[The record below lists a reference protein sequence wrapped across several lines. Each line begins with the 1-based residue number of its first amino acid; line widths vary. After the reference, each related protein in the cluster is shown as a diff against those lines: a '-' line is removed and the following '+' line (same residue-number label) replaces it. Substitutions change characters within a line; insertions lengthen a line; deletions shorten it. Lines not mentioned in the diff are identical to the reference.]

1 MDVVNRSQD
10 LSSISFI
17 SGSMAGR
24 TFPISKSV
32 ITIGREPK
40 NDIVLSDQTVSRE
53 HARLVNN
60 NGQWSIEKLAP
71 TNTITVNKR
80 EVQSSPINDRDEI
93 SLGGVITFLF
103 HAASSPSSDRYG
115 AVAAPPSYNQPG
127 VPQQSFA
134 QPSFPARPQSQ
145 PLPPQQSFAQSP
157 FPPQSPPY
165 ASSPSYPPV
174 GGQVP
179 GA

>member
-17 SGSMAGR
+17 TGSMAGR
-24 TFPISKSV
+24 TFPISKSI

-80 EVQSSPINDRDEI
+80 EVQSSPIHDRDEI

-103 HAASSPSSDRYG
+103 HAASSSDMHG
-115 AVAAPPSYNQPG
+115 AVAAPPS
-127 VPQQSFA
+127 
-134 QPSFPARPQSQ
+134 
-145 PLPPQQSFAQSP
+145 
-157 FPPQSPPY
+157 
-165 ASSPSYPPV
+165 
-174 GGQVP
+174 
-179 GA
+179 